1 MQTRSVGRGVSAETE
16 TIADTVIPCRPATPS
31 VVTTLTVHAAWL
43 MPSRNCCLSRRIWDT
58 DSAAFVAAAMVDLR
72 SRVGCAGDGFRLDS
86 HHPIGEVGRLSH
98 EIERPVPVEIAVDG
112 RKVSVRRRL
121 REQLE
126 RQAVARVVRIEQVAG
141 EGQ

>member
-1 MQTRSVGRGVSAETE
+1 MQTRSVGRGVSAETD
-16 TIADTVIPCRPATPS
+16 TIADTVIPCLPATPS

-43 MPSRNCCLSRRIWDT
+43 MPSRNCCLSGPILDT
-58 DSAAFVAAAMVDLR
+58 DSAVVAAAMAGLR
-72 SRVGCAGDGFRLDS
+72 SRFGGAGSGFRFDA
-86 HHPIGEVGRLSH
+86 HDPFGKARRLSH
-98 EIERPVPVEIAVDG
+98 EIERPVPVEISVHG
-112 RKVSVRRRL
+112 REVGIRRRL

>member
-58 DSAAFVAAAMVDLR
+58 DSAAFVAAAMVGLR
-72 SRVGCAGDGFRLDS
+72 SRAGGGFRLDS
-86 HHPIGEVGRLSH
+86 HHPFGEVGRLSH
-98 EIERPVPVEIAVDG
+98 EIERPVPIEVAVDG
-112 RKVSVRRRL
+112 RKVSIRRRL

>member
-16 TIADTVIPCRPATPS
+16 TIADTVTPCLPAGPS

-43 MPSRNCCLSRRIWDT
+43 MPTRNCCLSAPMLDS
-58 DSAAFVAAAMVDLR
+58 DSAAVVADVMAALR
-72 SRVGCAGDGFRLDS
+72 SRFGGAGGGLRFDS
-86 HHPIGEVGRLSH
+86 HDPFGKTGRLSH
-98 EIERPVPVEIAVDG
+98 EIERPVPVEVTVNS
-112 RKVSVRRRL
+112 REVCVRRRL

-126 RQAVARVVRIEQVAG
+126 RQAVAGIVRIEQVAG